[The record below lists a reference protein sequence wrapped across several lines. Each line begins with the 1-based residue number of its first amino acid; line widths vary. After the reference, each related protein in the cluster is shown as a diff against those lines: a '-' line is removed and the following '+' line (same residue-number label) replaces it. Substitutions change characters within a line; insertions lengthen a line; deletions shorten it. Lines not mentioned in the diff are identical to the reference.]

1 MKLAKKLI
9 TLASIGGLSLTVIH
23 FINKFISYSST
34 LDDLLS
40 EDEEKTYNWRFGDL
54 YKRRRGKASFIDS

>member
-40 EDEEKTYNWRFGDL
+40 EDEEKTYKFSASL
-54 YKRRRGKASFIDS
+54 LEKRGFLSAKIVAR